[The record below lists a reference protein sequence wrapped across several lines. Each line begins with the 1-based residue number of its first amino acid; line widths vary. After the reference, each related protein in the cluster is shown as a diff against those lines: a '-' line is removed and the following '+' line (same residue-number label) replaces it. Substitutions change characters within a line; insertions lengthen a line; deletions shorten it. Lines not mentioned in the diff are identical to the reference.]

1 MKFFQKKLK
10 LRFLFGDKFA
20 SPNWILSK
28 TCLNNLIWRARVC
41 VCMRACVHACA
52 CVFLFFHCGGFF
64 RLQNVQDIREGTD
77 QRSCV
82 VNISW
87 LRYAKFH
94 HLRIW
99 KCHISPPKTKTPAE
113 PLLERKRYDIM
124 CSTKRWYILI

>member
-28 TCLNNLIWRARVC
+28 TCLNNLIWRARAC

-64 RLQNVQDIREGTD
+64 RLQNVQDIREGTG

-87 LRYAKFH
+87 LRYAKFY
-94 HLRIW
+94 HLCIW
-99 KCHISPPKTKTPAE
+99 KCHISPPKTKTSAE
-113 PLLERKRYDIM
+113 TLLERKRYIM
-124 CSTKRWYILI
+124 CIAKRYILI